1 MGVGGASNLTE
12 QVAAIIDRYPGGV
25 KTVDS
30 IEFLVTWARANS
42 LWPLVYGTACC
53 AMEMMAAGS
62 SKHDWARFGV
72 EVARATPR
80 QADLIVLAG
89 TIVEKMGKNL
99 VTLYEQMPGP
109 KYVIA
114 MGSCAISGGPFYYD
128 AYSVIKGGDRLI
140 PVDVYVPG
148 CPPRPEALLYGIM
161 ELQEKIKKEGRRN
174 PWKIEDVLN
183 TPFVDT
189 HSKAKNDWAVL
200 EKENDNEQ
208 QAARE
213 QFKLENPDFKPAKAL
228 RLKKEKF
235 DVLPHI
241 ERNKTGISNSILL
254 QTIQNK
260 FSNIS
265 IFRHEDITSE
275 TVAGLGSEYILDL
288 VIPPGNYI
296 EVIQFIKDDKE
307 LGLDLFLQL
316 SAIDWDDHFD
326 VLVHLLS
333 TRDGHKLFLRCKVE
347 KEIAEIETI
356 STIFQGAE
364 WHEREVYDLFG
375 IRFSNHPDMRRIF
388 LNNDFPG
395 HPLRKDFE
403 DPTRVIKRPY

>member
-12 QVAAIIDRYPGGV
+12 QVAEILDKYPGGI
-25 KTVDS
+25 KLVDS
-30 IEFLVTWARANS
+30 IEYLVTWARANS

-62 SKHDWARFGV
+62 SRHDWARFGV

-99 VTLYEQMPGP
+99 VTLYEQMPAP

-174 PWKIEDVLN
+174 PWKIGDLIT
-183 TPFVDT
+183 TPFIDT
-189 HSKAKNDWAVL
+189 HSKAKDDWAIL
-200 EKENDNEQ
+200 EHKKDHEQ

-213 QFKLENPDFKPAKAL
+213 QFKLENPDFKPAKPL
-228 RLKKEKF
+228 RLKKESFEAVKRR
-235 DVLPHI
+235 
-241 ERNKTGISNSILL
+241 EKAAQGISNEILFQRI
-254 QTIQNK
+254 QTK
-260 FSNIS
+260 FPETTV
-265 IFRHEDITSE
+265 FGHEDSSTE
-275 TVAGLGSEYILDL
+275 TVMESGPEYILDL
-288 VIPPGNYI
+288 EVSPKNYTELI
-296 EVIQFIKDDKE
+296 HFLKQDQE
-307 LGLDLFLQL
+307 LGLDLLLQL
-316 SAIDWDDHFD
+316 SAIDWKDHFD

-333 TRDGHKLFLRCKVE
+333 TRDGHKLFLRCRVE
-347 KEIAEIETI
+347 KEASEIDTI
-356 STIFQGAE
+356 SNIYRGAE

-375 IRFSNHPDMRRIF
+375 IHFRNHPDMRRIF

-395 HPLRKDFE
+395 HPLCKDFE
-403 DPTRVIKRPY
+403 DPERVIKRPY

>member
-12 QVAAIIDRYPGGV
+12 QVAATIDRYPGGV
-25 KTVDS
+25 KMVDS
-30 IEFLVTWARANS
+30 IEFLVSWARANS

-62 SKHDWARFGV
+62 SRHDWARFGV

-128 AYSVIKGGDRLI
+128 SYSVIKGGDRLI

-161 ELQEKIKKEGRRN
+161 ELQEKIKQEGRRN
-174 PWKIEDVLN
+174 PWKIGGLHT
-183 TPFVDT
+183 TPFIDT
-189 HSKAKNDWAVL
+189 HSQAKDDWAIL
-200 EKENDNEQ
+200 EQ
-208 QAARE
+208 QKDQEQAAARE
-213 QFKLENPDFKPAKAL
+213 QFKLDNPDFKPAKAQ
-228 RLKKEKF
+228 RLKKEPF
-235 DVLPHI
+235 EAVVRPQVAGTGLSNTTVLQNI
-241 ERNKTGISNSILL
+241 
-254 QTIQNK
+254 QTSFPK
-260 FSNIS
+260 VTV
-265 IFRHEDITSE
+265 FREPDTTSE
-275 TVAGLGSEYILDL
+275 TVTELGSEYILDL
-288 VIPPGNYI
+288 VVPPEDYTEI
-296 EVIQFIKDDKE
+296 VQFLKEDTE

-316 SAIDWDDHFD
+316 SAIDWKDHFD
-326 VLVHLLS
+326 ILVHLLS
-333 TRDGHKLFLRCKVE
+333 TRDGHKLFLRCRVE
-347 KEIAEIETI
+347 KGDPAIETLSNI
-356 STIFQGAE
+356 YRGAE

-375 IRFSNHPDMRRIF
+375 IQFRNHPDMRRIF

-395 HPLRKDFE
+395 HPLCKDFE
-403 DPTRVIKRPY
+403 DPERIVKRPY

>member
-25 KTVDS
+25 KLVDS
-30 IEFLVTWARANS
+30 IELLVAWARANS
-42 LWPLVYGTACC
+42 MWPLVYGTACC
-53 AMEMMAAGS
+53 AMEMMATGS

-99 VTLYEQMPGP
+99 VTLYEQMPAP

-174 PWKIEDVLN
+174 PWKIGDLLT
-183 TPFVDT
+183 TPFIDT
-189 HSKAKNDWAVL
+189 HSQAKNDWAIL
-200 EKENDNEQ
+200 EKKKDQEQ
-208 QAARE
+208 QTARE
-213 QFKLENPDFKPAKAL
+213 QFKLDNPDFKPAKAV

-235 DVLPHI
+235 EAIKH
-241 ERNKTGISNSILL
+241 EKSEAQGISNLVLL
-254 QTIQNK
+254 HKIQLQFPEVSVFNQ
-260 FSNIS
+260 
-265 IFRHEDITSE
+265 ED
-275 TVAGLGSEYILDL
+275 ILDL
-288 VIPPGNYI
+288 EVPQKNYTDL
-296 EVIQFIKDDKE
+296 IQFLKQDEE
-307 LGLDLFLQL
+307 LGLDLLLQL
-316 SAIDWDDHFD
+316 SAIDWKDHFD
-326 VLVHLLS
+326 ILVHLLS
-333 TRDGHKLFLRCKVE
+333 TRDGHKLFLRCRVDKDE
-347 KEIAEIETI
+347 PEIETI
-356 STIFQGAE
+356 SNIFRGAE

-375 IRFSNHPDMRRIF
+375 IQFRNHPDMRRIF

-403 DPTRVIKRPY
+403 DPQRVIKRPY